1 MNYTEKTKLVD
12 KLCGAGLMALLI
24 EVFYGLTDS
33 AFTVFNYN
41 LQSVKNVIYIL
52 GGIIL
57 AISVLVLVI
66 AYKKEKGSMA
76 IYGVEL
82 LVLAITAALL
92 PGTYL
97 TFSAPYNKLNKVFP
111 LLFLVYYI
119 GKIVVILINCNGR
132 KKKNSKR
139 RK

>member
-57 AISVLVLVI
+57 AISVIILII

-82 LVLAITAALL
+82 LVLAITVALL

-97 TFSAPYNKLNKVFP
+97 SFQAPYNKLNKVFP
-111 LLFLVYYI
+111 IAFLVYYI
-119 GKIVVILINCNGR
+119 VKTIVVLT
-132 KKKNSKR
+132 KYVPKNKTKSKR
-139 RK
+139 R

>member
-57 AISVLVLVI
+57 AISVIILII

-82 LVLAITAALL
+82 LVLAITVAIL

-97 TFSAPYNKLNKVFP
+97 SFQAPYNKLNKVFP
-111 LLFLVYYI
+111 IAFLVYYI
-119 GKIVVILINCNGR
+119 VKTIVVLT
-132 KKKNSKR
+132 KYVPKNKTKSKR
-139 RK
+139 R

>member
-24 EVFYGLTDS
+24 EVFYGVTDS

-57 AISVLVLVI
+57 AISVIILII

-82 LVLAITAALL
+82 LVLAITVALL

-97 TFSAPYNKLNKVFP
+97 SFQAPYNKLNKVFP
-111 LLFLVYYI
+111 IAFLVYYI
-119 GKIVVILINCNGR
+119 VKTIVVLT
-132 KKKNSKR
+132 KYVPKNKTKSKR
-139 RK
+139 R

>member
-57 AISVLVLVI
+57 AISVIILII

-82 LVLAITAALL
+82 LVLALTAGLL

-97 TFSAPYNKLNKVFP
+97 SFVAPYNKLNKVFP
-111 LLFLVYYI
+111 IAFLVYYI
-119 GKIVVILINCNGR
+119 VKVVVVLT
-132 KKKNSKR
+132 KYAPKNKTKSKR
-139 RK
+139 R

>member
-57 AISVLVLVI
+57 AISVIILII

-76 IYGVEL
+76 IYGVEI
-82 LVLAITAALL
+82 LVLAITVALL

-97 TFSAPYNKLNKVFP
+97 SFQAPYNKLNKVFP
-111 LLFLVYYI
+111 IAFLVYYI
-119 GKIVVILINCNGR
+119 VKAIVVLT
-132 KKKNSKR
+132 KYVPKNKTKSKR
-139 RK
+139 R

>member
-12 KLCGAGLMALLI
+12 KLCGAGLMALLV

-41 LQSVKNVIYIL
+41 LQSVKNVIYVL

-57 AISVLVLVI
+57 AISVIILII
-66 AYKKEKGSMA
+66 AYKKERESMA

-82 LVLAITAALL
+82 LVLAITAGLL

-97 TFSAPYNKLNKVFP
+97 SFQAPYNKLNRVFP
-111 LLFLVYYI
+111 IVFLAYYI
-119 GKIVVILINCNGR
+119 VKAIVILT
-132 KKKNSKR
+132 KYVPKNKAKSKR
-139 RK
+139 R

>member
-1 MNYTEKTKLVD
+1 
-12 KLCGAGLMALLI
+12 MALLI

-57 AISVLVLVI
+57 AISVIILII

-97 TFSAPYNKLNKVFP
+97 SFQAPYNKLNKVFP
-111 LLFLVYYI
+111 IAFLVYYI
-119 GKIVVILINCNGR
+119 VKAIVVLT
-132 KKKNSKR
+132 KYVPKNKTKSKR
-139 RK
+139 R

>member
-57 AISVLVLVI
+57 AISVIILII

-82 LVLAITAALL
+82 LVLAITVALL

-97 TFSAPYNKLNKVFP
+97 SFQAPYNKLNKVFP
-111 LLFLVYYI
+111 IAFLIYYI
-119 GKIVVILINCNGR
+119 VKVIVVLT
-132 KKKNSKR
+132 KYVPKNKTKSKR
-139 RK
+139 R

>member
-24 EVFYGLTDS
+24 EGFYGLTDS

-57 AISVLVLVI
+57 AISVIILII

-82 LVLAITAALL
+82 LVLAITVAIL

-97 TFSAPYNKLNKVFP
+97 SFQAPYNKLNKVFP
-111 LLFLVYYI
+111 IAFLVYYI
-119 GKIVVILINCNGR
+119 VKTIVVLT
-132 KKKNSKR
+132 KYVPKNKTKSKR
-139 RK
+139 R

>member
-57 AISVLVLVI
+57 AISVIILII

-97 TFSAPYNKLNKVFP
+97 SFQAPYNKLNKVFP
-111 LLFLVYYI
+111 IAFLVYYI
-119 GKIVVILINCNGR
+119 VKAIVVLTKYVPQN
-132 KKKNSKR
+132 KTKSKR
-139 RK
+139 R

>member
-57 AISVLVLVI
+57 AISVIILII

-82 LVLAITAALL
+82 LVLAITVALL

-97 TFSAPYNKLNKVFP
+97 SFQAPYNKLNKVFP
-111 LLFLVYYI
+111 IAFLVYYI
-119 GKIVVILINCNGR
+119 VKAIVVLTKYVPQN
-132 KKKNSKR
+132 KTKSKR
-139 RK
+139 R